1 MRLSR
6 KPGLPP
12 RENTPQGQG
21 RPDVSDT
28 SIATRPAAPRTRA
41 GAAWISVAFGLLF
54 LVVILVF
61 MLQNLRDVRVSFLT
75 AHWSIPLAI
84 DLLLAAT
91 LGGLIVLLLGAVRI
105 LQLRVL
111 ARRHARATEL
121 ATTRR
126 GPE

>member
-1 MRLSR
+1 M
-6 KPGLPP
+6 
-12 RENTPQGQG
+12 
-21 RPDVSDT
+21 
-28 SIATRPAAPRTRA
+28 ATRPAVPRTRA

-61 MLQNLRDVRVSFLT
+61 MLQNLRDVRVSFFT

-111 ARRHARATEL
+111 ARRHARATEQ
-121 ATTRR
+121 ATTAAQGEASPRA
-126 GPE
+126 